1 MTIDIALEAHR
12 LTSDLQRARP
22 KVVWT
27 DFALTAFATYAGLA
41 VAVLADGALLR
52 LSGAVLCALALYR
65 GVSFIHEITHL
76 RPSHVPG
83 FKFAWNAV
91 FGVIFLTP
99 SLFYEGV
106 HNLHH
111 IKTRYGTI
119 RDPEYLPLSHRGYG
133 EIIIFVAIAALAP
146 LGGFL
151 RFGVLAPLSFA
162 IPALR
167 RVVVA
172 NLSSLTINPDFR
184 REDLSL
190 AKKPAWLAQEIAAWA
205 WSWTMI
211 AILVSGGA
219 GARAVL
225 TGAVLMSVVAVVNQ
239 VRTLVAHAWTNE
251 GEQMTVAEQLR
262 DTLNVPPPN
271 WTSLIWAPVGLR
283 YHALHHLLPGIPY
296 HNLGEAHRRLLAA
309 LPPESDYHAVQARGL
324 APALGALFGRIA
336 ARDKA
341 AGARSWRAL

>member
-1 MTIDIALEAHR
+1 MTFDIAQEAHR

-27 DFALTAFATYAGLA
+27 DFALTTVATYAGLA
-41 VAVLADGALLR
+41 IAVLADGALLR
-52 LSGAVLCALALYR
+52 LAGALLSIVALYR

-76 RPSHVPG
+76 RASHVPG

-91 FGVIFLTP
+91 FGVVFLTP

-119 RDPEYLPLSHRGYG
+119 RDPEYLPLSHRGF
-133 EIIIFVAIAALAP
+133 IDIFVFVAIAALAP

-151 RFGVLAPLSFA
+151 RFGILGPLSFA
-162 IPALR
+162 IPAFR
-167 RVVVA
+167 KTVIA
-172 NLSSLTINPDFR
+172 NFSSLTINPDFR
-184 REDLSL
+184 REDLSF
-190 AKKPAWLAQEIAAWA
+190 AKKPAWLAQEIAAWI
-205 WSWTMI
+205 WSWAMV
-211 AILVSGGA
+211 AIVWSGGG

-251 GEQMTVAEQLR
+251 GEQMSVAEQLR
-262 DTLNVPPPN
+262 DTLNVPPPD

-296 HNLGEAHRRLLAA
+296 HNLGEAHRRLLAS
-309 LPPESDYHAVQARGL
+309 LPADSDYHYVQARGL
-324 APALGALFGRIA
+324 APALGALFGRVA
-336 ARDKA
+336 NARKT
-341 AGARSWRAL
+341 GPRSWRAL